1 MLLWFLIDDRIKEC
15 AIDDTITELQLH
27 INLILKNLNGQVVGG
42 LFDRFFKKGQLH
54 RNLPLQFELLI
65 VFYLQSYWWRKE
77 SIFWKIPK
85 ERSVYNLESNIFIYY
100 FFNVTIISPTTLHR
114 LTEGSKLCFR
124 TGTEV
129 FHVQDY
135 SRLSHRTWMCT
146 KVTSSSEKET
156 RIN

>member
-1 MLLWFLIDDRIKEC
+1 MH
-15 AIDDTITELQLH
+15 TITELQLH
-27 INLILKNLNGQVVGG
+27 INFLSKNLNGQVVGG

-54 RNLPLQFELLI
+54 GNIPLQFELLI
-65 VFYLQSYWWRKE
+65 VFYLQSYWRRKV
-77 SIFWKIPK
+77 SIFLKILK

-100 FFNVTIISPTTLHR
+100 FFNVTIISPTLHR
-114 LTEGSKLCFR
+114 VTEGSRLCFR
-124 TGTEV
+124 TGTEI

-135 SRLSHRTWMCT
+135 SRSSHRNWMCT